1 MEEESGSLRD
11 EVRELR
17 KVIEEKDKP
26 KEKKFKIPFKARI
39 NKRRAREGYVTAFV
53 VNENKNIDIR
63 RVQIEDSTFKLGDSI
78 HSLEEEDIY
87 FYKGKPLI
95 IQAKT
100 KLNPFSYFA
109 DYNTADNQ
117 TYGEKYVLA
126 KLEAE
131 RIKPKGKLG
140 GLGMSIIGIIVAA
153 IIGYAFLTGGGG

>member
-1 MEEESGSLRD
+1 
-11 EVRELR
+11 
-17 KVIEEKDKP
+17 
-26 KEKKFKIPFKARI
+26 I

-131 RIKPKGKLG
+131 RIKRRTNYDTA
-140 GLGMSIIGIIVAA
+140 MIRE
-153 IIGYAFLTGGGG
+153 IGYCNGIENYSRHGPYI